1 MELFIITIRAT
12 QIILPQVV
20 GNAINLA
27 IGAKLNGEVPCTV
40 AKSGPD
46 VIFTINGDKYTV
58 PSSIYV
64 RQRGNGVKCESGFS
78 SNADQL
84 GIIIFGAVFHR
95 AFYTIYSRVNG
106 TSSIGWAKAV
116 HPAQKFTNV
125 GDSTLETLNESSNA
139 VSIGIIIVLVLVG
152 LAGISFVISILFKF
166 YKKEGLAQ
174 NIIPSLLSSGERMVD
189 TKGDSASNWVSI
201 QQPEP
206 AVSRT
211 PLSKYLEFSLPNWP
225 FGKKNIPYVE
235 TIPPYVETIPPYAET
250 ILELNLPELEEGWLT
265 GQLPTSNQP
274 SQILERELQEGKRKR
289 MKPIL
294 HLLVTN
300 TRNLA

>member
-1 MELFIITIRAT
+1 M
-12 QIILPQVV
+12 
-20 GNAINLA
+20 
-27 IGAKLNGEVPCTV
+27 
-40 AKSGPD
+40 
-46 VIFTINGDKYTV
+46 
-58 PSSIYV
+58 
-64 RQRGNGVKCESGFS
+64 
-78 SNADQL
+78 
-84 GIIIFGAVFHR
+84 
-95 AFYTIYSRVNG
+95 
-106 TSSIGWAKAV
+106 
-116 HPAQKFTNV
+116 
-125 GDSTLETLNESSNA
+125 
-139 VSIGIIIVLVLVG
+139 SIGIIIVLVLVG

-174 NIIPSLLSSGERMVD
+174 NIIPSLLSSGERVVD

-225 FGKKNIPYVE
+225 FGKKI
-235 TIPPYVETIPPYAET
+235 IPYVETIPPYAET